1 MAQWNLSVDLRGR
14 GTHLNQTLREG
25 ARHARDLGSAVR
37 ATEDDVRSLGRQR
50 LNRLANST
58 DHAAS
63 RMRNLAREV
72 EQVERRLAAIGDVRV
87 AVRLDDLTGNNA
99 ADLHN
104 LQRIADDTA
113 QTLNQLR
120 RRALRTAEAFDDL
133 GSSARNASGN
143 LDVFTASARTA
154 EDRIDAVRTR
164 ITELNTASRD
174 LDSTLAGLGGRFG
187 GLQTPL
193 RNTNR
198 SLGATNNSAAAAADH
213 LTNLKI
219 VAGLLASALFPI
231 AAAAVPIAAGLTAAG
246 IAAGVF
252 GVAIAGQIKD
262 LTDAAEAQTKYE
274 EAVREHGA
282 TSVKA
287 AEADLERARVL
298 KEMTPATRETAA
310 AYEVLADR
318 YQEWSDGLS
327 DDTMPVAT
335 KAMGIFSEALDHA
348 SPLVR
353 GVANETSHF
362 LDVLA
367 GGMQTSEFNQ
377 FMDDFTTFAVNTL
390 SRATQGVV
398 HFSRAMNTGAI
409 GADVREFLDYAR
421 THTPAVVDTLGELF
435 RVVLKV
441 GAAAAEAGVGMLAV
455 VNALARMIN
464 AIPTDTLTL
473 LLQVAFALKAVQLA
487 GAGLAVV
494 GPIVAGVT
502 AAVSGFVRAAR
513 FGGVAAAIGGVT
525 QALSRMQRVTIGLG
539 VLAATVI
546 AINQIAK
553 ASRGAP
559 PDVDRLTTSLK
570 ELAVTGKA
578 TGELGKTFGDLDGLV
593 GKMRKFREESQKL
606 AEMRA
611 DGATGLGR
619 VPVLDDI
626 GEWIG
631 DKLSDIQDGQD
642 SVEAL
647 KADFQALD
655 ESFTN
660 LATGGHAKVAA
671 ESFEVIA
678 AAAKKQGVSLQEVK
692 DLMPGYQSALADMKA
707 EQDLAA
713 AGMGVFGRQALD
725 TKAKLDAQKTSAD
738 GLRQAV
744 QALNDVNRAALGG
757 MIGFE
762 QAIDDAAEAAEKNA
776 GALTMTHG
784 KLDLNSQAARDAS
797 TALQNLGTKTD
808 EAAAAARES
817 GAPWAEVN
825 AIFGRGRQQIINLG
839 QAMGLTEPQARQ
851 LAASIINIP
860 DEKQVKVEMQR
871 DDALAGLDEV
881 IRKIEATPGAKSI
894 KVSALTAEAKTL
906 LGDIGYQT
914 ERLPDGTVK
923 VTAIVGNAVSN
934 LQQVK
939 AARDALSDRTIT
951 VTTVRRTVT
960 QNDVARPQQGEG
972 NLSKY
977 ANGGVV
983 PRAANGLF
991 VPGYAPRRDTV
1002 PAILSPGE
1010 GVLVP
1015 ETVRQ
1020 LGALSGLGGPG
1031 VIKALNAWGRYGTT
1045 MAFAD
1050 GGTVPGSPG
1059 AGPRRFASGGF
1070 VYAPTGMRRDTGS
1083 VQSRYDETHQPITR
1097 EDYNKAIRARA
1108 DAVDRLRDA
1117 EGKLRDTRR
1126 KKHTAAEL
1134 AAAERAV
1141 DRARR
1146 SLATATEKATKAE
1159 ARYRQTFSLTD
1170 WAKTLGD
1177 AVKANSAWEAN
1188 LKKIASRGGADVV
1201 GMLRDLGEEGAQMVA
1216 ALAGASN
1223 KQFSEIVANL
1233 RKLGPLAKASL
1244 ADFTTQL
1251 NAANTG
1257 NSTFQQN
1264 LATLSAQGYGD
1275 LARMLAAQGDDAAM
1289 KLAAEAVKDKK
1300 KAEGANKAAKANGAQ
1315 LSQDEL
1321 ATLLQIIAAVKSSKT
1336 GIHDV
1341 AATTGLGED
1350 EIIAVATKG
1359 SAQIK
1364 KALGTRATRFLAD
1377 LAKAGKG
1384 LAYANGG
1391 IREGIYST
1399 HAGAVTFAEPSTGGE
1414 AFIPLGAHKRARAL
1428 PVLAEAARRMGIGL
1442 TDARAGQ
1449 QVVIVREAG
1458 DTYNVPITATYPG
1471 ASAAEIQG
1479 VFERQA
1485 RRARRGGVATR

>member
-14 GTHLNQTLREG
+14 GTHLNNALRDS
-25 ARHARDLGSAVR
+25 ARNARTLGSDVR
-37 ATEDDVRSLGRQR
+37 ATEADVRSLGRQR

-58 DHAAS
+58 DHTAA
-63 RMRNLAREV
+63 RMRNLAREI
-72 EQVERRLAAIGDVRV
+72 EQVERRLSGIGDVRL
-87 AVRLDDLTGNNA
+87 AIHLDDLTGSNTSG
-99 ADLHN
+99 LHN
-104 LQRIADDTA
+104 LQRVADDTA
-113 QTLNQLR
+113 DTLSRLR
-120 RRALRTAEAFDDL
+120 RRALRTAEAFDEL
-133 GSSARNASGN
+133 GSSARSAAGN
-143 LDVFTASARTA
+143 LDVFAASARTTEERLTA
-154 EDRIDAVRTR
+154 IRTSV
-164 ITELNTASRD
+164 TELNNSSRD
-174 LDSTLAGLGGRFG
+174 LDTTISGLAGRIG
-187 GLQTPL
+187 GLRNPL
-193 RNTNR
+193 SGTTR
-198 SLGATNNSAAAAADH
+198 SLAATSTSAGSAADH

-231 AAAAVPIAAGLTAAG
+231 AAAAVPIAAGLGAAG

-262 LTDAAEAQTKYE
+262 LTDAAEAQTAYE
-274 EAVREHGA
+274 EAVSEHGA
-282 TSVKA
+282 TSTEA
-287 AEADLERARVL
+287 AEAELARARVL
-298 KEMTPATRETAA
+298 KDMAPATRETAA
-310 AYEVLADR
+310 AYQVLTDR
-318 YQEWSDGLS
+318 YQAWSDSLS

-335 KAMGIFSEALDHA
+335 KAMGLFSDSLDHA
-348 SPLVR
+348 TPLVR
-353 GVANETSHF
+353 GVAGETSHF

-367 GGMQTSEFNQ
+367 GGMQTAEFDE
-377 FMDDFTTFAVNTL
+377 FMDDFTTFAVSTL
-390 SRATQGVV
+390 SKATTGVV

-421 THTPAVVDTLGELF
+421 AHTPAVVDTLGELF

-487 GAGLAVV
+487 GAGLALV
-494 GPIVAGVT
+494 GPVIAGVT

-513 FGGVAAAIGGVT
+513 FGGIAAAIGGVT

-570 ELAVTGKA
+570 ELAITGKA

-593 GKMRKFREESQKL
+593 GKMKKFREESQKL
-606 AEMRA
+606 AEMREG
-611 DGATGLGR
+611 GATGFGR
-619 VPVLDDI
+619 VPILDDI

-655 ESFTN
+655 EALTG
-660 LATGGHAKVAA
+660 LATGGHAQVAA
-671 ESFEVIA
+671 DSFALIT

-713 AGMGVFGRQALD
+713 AGMGVFGKQALE
-725 TKAKLDAQKTSAD
+725 TKAQLDAQKASAD

-744 QALNDVNRAALGG
+744 QALNEVNRAALGG

-808 EAAAAARES
+808 EAAASARAAN
-817 GAPWAEVN
+817 APWAEVN
-825 AIFGRGRQQIINLG
+825 AIYQRGREQIINLG

-851 LAASIINIP
+851 LAESIINIP
-860 DEKQVKVEMQR
+860 EKKEIKVEMER

-881 IRKIEATPGAKSI
+881 IKKIEATPGAKSV
-894 KVSALTAEAKTL
+894 KVNALTDEAKAL

-914 ERLPDGTVK
+914 EKLPNGKVQ
-923 VTAIVGNAVSN
+923 VTAIVGNAVSG

-977 ANGGVV
+977 ANGGIVH
-983 PRAANGLF
+983 AANGLF

-1002 PAILSPGE
+1002 PAMLSEGE

-1015 ETVRQ
+1015 ETVLK
-1020 LGALSGLGGPG
+1020 LGRATGLGGAG
-1031 VIKALNAWGRYGTT
+1031 VIKSLNAWGRYGTA
-1045 MAFAD
+1045 MRFAD
-1050 GGTVPGSPG
+1050 GGTVPTGTATPVQ
-1059 AGPRRFASGGF
+1059 RFASGGF
-1070 VYAPTGMRRDTGS
+1070 VYAPTGMRRDTGA
-1083 VQSRYDETHQPITR
+1083 VQSRYDATHQPITR
-1097 EDYNKAIRARA
+1097 EDYNKAIRAQA

-1117 EGKLRDTRR
+1117 EAKLRAVR
-1126 KKHTAAEL
+1126 KDKKSSPAEI

-1141 DRARR
+1141 ARSRR

-1159 ARYRQTFSLTD
+1159 QRYHQIFSLTD
-1170 WAKTLGD
+1170 WAKTLSD
-1177 AVKANSAWEAN
+1177 AVKANNVWEAN

-1201 GMLRDLGEEGAQMVA
+1201 DMLRDLGEEGAQMVA
-1216 ALAGASN
+1216 ALAGATN
-1223 KQFSEIVANL
+1223 KQFTEIVNNL

-1251 NAANTG
+1251 TGANKAQQ
-1257 NSTFQQN
+1257 TFQEN
-1264 LATLSAQGYGD
+1264 LAKLSAQGYGD
-1275 LARMLAAQGDDAAM
+1275 LAAMLAAQGDEAAM
-1289 KLAAEAVKDKK
+1289 KLAAEAVKDRK
-1300 KAEGANKAAKANGAQ
+1300 KADTANKAAKSNSAQ

-1350 EIIAVATKG
+1350 EIITVATKG
-1359 SAQIK
+1359 SGQIK
-1364 KALGTRATRFLAD
+1364 KALGDRATRFLSD
-1377 LAKAGKG
+1377 LARAGKG

-1399 HAGAVTFAEPSTGGE
+1399 RGGAVTFAEPSTGGE
-1414 AFIPLGAHKRARAL
+1414 AFIPLGSHLRSRAL
-1428 PVLAEAARRMGIGL
+1428 PVLAEAARRHGVGL
-1442 TDARAGQ
+1442 VDARAGG
-1449 QVVIVREAG
+1449 QVVVVRETG

-1471 ASAAEIQG
+1471 STAEQIQG
-1479 VFERQA
+1479 AFERKA
-1485 RRARRGGVATR
+1485 RRARRGGVAYR